1 MSSRASLVHCIEC
14 PNLSPN
20 PPQYAPGHFCPS
32 IQYEVWRAVLR
43 YLEFASRRERDQ
55 AFERV
60 DGSIFRKT
68 CTKLKLEKCDRI
80 KIVEEECS
88 EAEAAAAEA
97 AAAAAAQDSAEDKR
111 KRLRQCV
118 LLAPKRV
125 TMKECWRVA
134 IEKPCMQYLEE
145 AMPRYVQEA
154 RDRQAAIKQ
163 REDEEARKSFE
174 KIEQQRA
181 LAAQQ
186 RTQQL
191 QARRQ
196 EREVRVRTDKS

>member
-1 MSSRASLVHCIEC
+1 M
-14 PNLSPN
+14 
-20 PPQYAPGHFCPS
+20 PS
-32 IQYEVWRAVLR
+32 TGTFSVTSFDDVLR
-43 YLEFASRRERDQ
+43 YLEFATMAERDQ

-60 DGSIFRKT
+60 DGSIFRFF
-68 CTKLKLEKCDRI
+68 KLKLEKCVRI

-88 EAEAAAAEA
+88 AAEAAAAE

-111 KRLRQCV
+111 KLLRQCM
-118 LLAPKRV
+118 LLALKRV
-125 TMKECWRVA
+125 AMKDCYRVA
-134 IEKPCMQYLEE
+134 IDKPCMQYLEE
-145 AMPRYVQEA
+145 AMPRYIQEA

-186 RTQQL
+186 RTQEL

-196 EREVRVRTDKS
+196 QRQVRMDQTGPRCIGCPQK

>member
-1 MSSRASLVHCIEC
+1 
-14 PNLSPN
+14 
-20 PPQYAPGHFCPS
+20 
-32 IQYEVWRAVLR
+32 VLR
-43 YLEFASRRERDQ
+43 YLEFTSRRERDQ

-97 AAAAAAQDSAEDKR
+97 AAAAAQDSAEDKR

-118 LLAPKRV
+118 LLALKRV
-125 TMKECWRVA
+125 AMKECWRVA

-145 AMPRYVQEA
+145 AMPRIIQEA

-163 REDEEARKSFE
+163 REDEEARKSFA

-196 EREVRVRTDKS
+196 EREVRVRTDICTFKHLDI